1 MRTGGDVTEATFL
14 ALPIGLLIGLTLGSV
29 GGGGSILA
37 VPMLVYL
44 LDQPVKAATTESLFI
59 VGSTAAVGAAAAW
72 RRGRVQLSVAGVF
85 AVTGSAGALLGTAFN
100 RHASPELILGL
111 FAVLLLV
118 VAFLMRGHSEPP
130 HTDSSAKPRINA
142 STLLAGGGI
151 GLLTGFFG
159 VGGGFVIVP
168 VLTLLVGMPLVD
180 AIGTS
185 LLVIALTSGVAL
197 AAHAASG
204 SVDWPLAVVC
214 TVASV
219 AGLVGSGRLTAGISV
234 ERRSQIFTLV
244 SVAAALALLVEI
256 ILAGA

>member
-1 MRTGGDVTEATFL
+1 MTEATFL

-44 LDQPVKAATTESLFI
+44 LDQPVRAATTESLLI
-59 VGSTAAVGAAAAW
+59 VGSTAAIGAAAAW
-72 RRGRVQLSVAGVF
+72 RRGGVQLPIAGAF

-100 RHASPELILGL
+100 RHASPQLILGL

-130 HTDSSAKPRINA
+130 HRDTATKPGINA
-142 STLLAGGGI
+142 ATLVAGGGI

-168 VLTLLVGMPLVD
+168 VLTLLVGIPLVD

-204 SVDWPLAVVC
+204 SVNWSLAIVC
-214 TVASV
+214 AGASV
-219 AGLVGSGRLTAGISV
+219 AGLVGSGRLTSDITV

-244 SVAAALALLVEI
+244 SVAAALVLLGEI